1 MSATASEDQ
10 LVLSCSE
17 SGGKSHQ
24 LLRPYLSQLY
34 AYQMGG
40 DTDTHKQGAQA
51 AGVLTPRGCASSQ
64 LICSRPSCRVVLPPT
79 KVAQL
84 PTTLAEFFQGW
95 FATMKP
101 ACT

>member
-1 MSATASEDQ
+1 MSATASDTQ

-17 SGGKSHQ
+17 SDGKSHQ

-51 AGVLTPRGCASSQ
+51 AGVFTPRGCASSQ
-64 LICSRPSCRVVLPPT
+64 LICPPAYKSGT
-79 KVAQL
+79 AAHDSGRILLRLVCNTETGL
-84 PTTLAEFFQGW
+84 HL
-95 FATMKP
+95 
-101 ACT
+101 